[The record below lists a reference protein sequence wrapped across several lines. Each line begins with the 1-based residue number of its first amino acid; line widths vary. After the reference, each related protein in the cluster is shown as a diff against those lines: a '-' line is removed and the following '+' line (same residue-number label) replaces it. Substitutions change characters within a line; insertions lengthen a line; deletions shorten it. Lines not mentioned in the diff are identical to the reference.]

1 MIRRQS
7 ISNTVDWPAIF
18 IYILLIAMGG
28 MSVFCATYNPEHPLA
43 IFEFG
48 QKAGKQVI
56 WILCSGVIAT
66 SILLINSRIWET
78 FSMIIYTALIL
89 LLILTIF
96 ISSGHKGSH
105 SWIDIGPFALQPA
118 EFAKFATALALSHV
132 ISRYDFHLKGFR
144 NYAIVCALFLLPMV
158 IIIAQN
164 ETGSALVFSSFFLVL
179 YRKGMPGVLL
189 FLSFL
194 AIVLFIIVIKFG
206 DPLAESLSQNTFWS
220 SFGSIGLLVACIL
233 IFLTVVGFLLVF
245 HRDTESV
252 WFLIKILIS
261 TIVVALAIN
270 YFFSLSYCLFAIAF
284 LLFVFAWSVVRAWR
298 APISSSIRT
307 PSRKFFSLLAVFT
320 LSATLYSQSASMAFN
335 VLQPHQQSRIR
346 VVLGMEDDPKGA
358 GYNVN
363 QSKIA
368 IGSGQFIGKGFLN
381 GTQTKLNYV
390 PEQETDFIFCTIG
403 EEFGFVGSFLVLVL
417 YLLLMIRIVQIAERQ
432 NEEFNQ
438 IYGYCVA
445 TILFFHFAINIGMVI
460 GLAPIIGIPLPF
472 FSYGGSSLWS
482 FTIMLFVLLRLDA
495 SRLER

>member
-1 MIRRQS
+1 M
-7 ISNTVDWPAIF
+7 
-18 IYILLIAMGG
+18 
-28 MSVFCATYNPEHPLA
+28 
-43 IFEFG
+43 
-48 QKAGKQVI
+48 
-56 WILCSGVIAT
+56 
-66 SILLINSRIWET
+66 
-78 FSMIIYTALIL
+78 
-89 LLILTIF
+89 
-96 ISSGHKGSH
+96 
-105 SWIDIGPFALQPA
+105 
-118 EFAKFATALALSHV
+118 
-132 ISRYDFHLKGFR
+132 
-144 NYAIVCALFLLPMV
+144 
-158 IIIAQN
+158 
-164 ETGSALVFSSFFLVL
+164 
-179 YRKGMPGVLL
+179 
-189 FLSFL
+189 
-194 AIVLFIIVIKFG
+194 
-206 DPLAESLSQNTFWS
+206 
-220 SFGSIGLLVACIL
+220 
-233 IFLTVVGFLLVF
+233 
-245 HRDTESV
+245 
-252 WFLIKILIS
+252 
-261 TIVVALAIN
+261 
-270 YFFSLSYCLFAIAF
+270 
-284 LLFVFAWSVVRAWR
+284 FAWSVVRAWR

-403 EEFGFVGSFLVLVL
+403 EEFGFVGSFLVLFL

-472 FSYGGSSLWS
+472 FLMGALLYGVSPSCFLCCYVWTRHALKDRAFLWH
-482 FTIMLFVLLRLDA
+482 
-495 SRLER
+495 

>member
-1 MIRRQS
+1 
-7 ISNTVDWPAIF
+7 
-18 IYILLIAMGG
+18 
-28 MSVFCATYNPEHPLA
+28 
-43 IFEFG
+43 
-48 QKAGKQVI
+48 
-56 WILCSGVIAT
+56 
-66 SILLINSRIWET
+66 
-78 FSMIIYTALIL
+78 
-89 LLILTIF
+89 
-96 ISSGHKGSH
+96 
-105 SWIDIGPFALQPA
+105 
-118 EFAKFATALALSHV
+118 
-132 ISRYDFHLKGFR
+132 
-144 NYAIVCALFLLPMV
+144 
-158 IIIAQN
+158 
-164 ETGSALVFSSFFLVL
+164 
-179 YRKGMPGVLL
+179 MPGVLL

-245 HRDTESV
+245 HHDTESV

-403 EEFGFVGSFLVLVL
+403 EEFGFVGSFLVLFL

>member
-1 MIRRQS
+1 M
-7 ISNTVDWPAIF
+7 V
-18 IYILLIAMGG
+18 
-28 MSVFCATYNPEHPLA
+28 
-43 IFEFG
+43 
-48 QKAGKQVI
+48 
-56 WILCSGVIAT
+56 
-66 SILLINSRIWET
+66 
-78 FSMIIYTALIL
+78 IYTALIL

-118 EFAKFATALALSHV
+118 EFAKFATSLAIAHV
-132 ISRYDFHLKGFR
+132 VSRYDFHLKGFR
-144 NYAIVCALFLLPMV
+144 SYAIACTLFLLPM
-158 IIIAQN
+158 IIIVAQN

-189 FLSFL
+189 FLSFF
-194 AIVLFIIVIKFG
+194 AVVLFIVVIKYG
-206 DPLAESLSQNTFWS
+206 SNPLELSASGNDFLS
-220 SFGSIGLLVACIL
+220 SFGSVGFLIACTL
-233 IFLTVVGFLLVF
+233 IFLTDIGFLLIF

-252 WFLIKILIS
+252 WFLLKALLP
-261 TIVVALAIN
+261 TVVIALVVN
-270 YFFSLSYCLFAIAF
+270 YFFPISYCLFGLAF
-284 LLFVFAWSVVRAWR
+284 LFFVFVWTIVRAWR
-298 APISSSIRT
+298 APTSSSSIHI
-307 PSRKFFSLLAVFT
+307 PARKFFSLLAVFT
-320 LSATLYSQSASMAFN
+320 LVSILYIQSASIAFN
-335 VLQPHQQSRIR
+335 VLQPHQQSRVR

-403 EEFGFVGSFLVLVL
+403 EEFGFVGSSVVLIL

-445 TILFFHFAINIGMVI
+445 AVLFFHFAINIGMVI